1 MREAAQISSALPPFF
16 PRPMRER
23 DPLWAFGPV
32 PGNSETVRNSHA
44 QWPCAV
50 RALTSAVSLSKASDA
65 PAK

>member
-1 MREAAQISSALPPFF
+1 
-16 PRPMRER
+16 MRER

-32 PGNSETVRNSHA
+32 PGNAEAVRNSHA

>member
-1 MREAAQISSALPPFF
+1 
-16 PRPMRER
+16 MRER

-32 PGNSETVRNSHA
+32 PGNAEAVRNSHA

-50 RALTSAVSLSKASDA
+50 RALSSAVPLSKVIDA